1 MPTLDDLNVSL
12 AAVKP
17 DRDAVPENLDRLYQ
31 VFLVLVTLTCI
42 LGAVNYWAQL
52 MGISHG
58 GALRFDIAPLHWKIV
73 QVILALLLPL
83 TALGI
88 WFRNSFGLWGW
99 LLVTALQFMMHGI
112 LIDRYGE
119 NQMYLTVS
127 ASIVVLF
134 LIFRFAFYRRE
145 KERLAEREG

>member
-1 MPTLDDLNVSL
+1 MPTLDDLDVNLSGL
-12 AAVKP
+12 KSDA
-17 DRDAVPENLDRLYQ
+17 DAVPENLDRLYQ
-31 VFLVLVTLTCI
+31 VFLVVVTLICI

-52 MGISHG
+52 MGISYG

-99 LLVTALQFMMHGI
+99 VLVTAIQFIVHG
-112 LIDRYGE
+112 LLKDSYGE
-119 NQMYLTVS
+119 NEMHLAVS
-127 ASIVVLF
+127 AGIVVLF

-145 KERLAEREG
+145 KERLEEGKE

>member
-1 MPTLDDLNVSL
+1 MPTLDDLDVSL
-12 AAVKP
+12 AGGNP
-17 DRDAVPENLDRLYQ
+17 DRDTVPENLDRLYQ

-58 GALRFDIAPLHWKIV
+58 GALRFDIAPLHWQIA

-99 LLVTALQFMMHGI
+99 ILVAAIQFLMHGF
-112 LIDRYGE
+112 LIDSYGQ
-119 NQMYLTVS
+119 NQMHLAAS
-127 ASIVVLF
+127 AGIVVLF
-134 LIFRFAFYRRE
+134 IIFKFSFYRRE
-145 KERLAEREG
+145 KQRLAEEEV